1 MKSDS
6 LEDAL
11 KKRLQ
16 DYTPAQSVPSWQQMQ
31 RRMQLH
37 ANAHPELEIRP
48 KRNLGRRLGYG
59 TAAALLLIAAGIGVY
74 RSGLPSL
81 QDIPEQ
87 TYTASGGD
95 KAQLP
100 APAKGNDPVLAKLL
114 QSAAKIEVITPQ
126 ADGSATTVLAAN
138 TDSHSGASDMRKTA
152 APEPASETTVSD
164 RQASPQN

>member
-48 KRNLGRRLGYG
+48 RMERKTLNDPEIREKQAEWEEEYDSKLAG
-59 TAAALLLIAAGIGVY
+59 T
-74 RSGLPSL
+74 SGLFRVML
-81 QDIPEQ
+81 D
-87 TYTASGGD
+87 
-95 KAQLP
+95 
-100 APAKGNDPVLAKLL
+100 
-114 QSAAKIEVITPQ
+114 SAGTWVP
-126 ADGSATTVLAAN
+126 GTTEILAAPIPGRN
-138 TDSHSGASDMRKTA
+138 V
-152 APEPASETTVSD
+152 TVPYELKGE
-164 RQASPQN
+164 RR

>member
-74 RSGLPSL
+74 QR
-81 QDIPEQ
+81 
-87 TYTASGGD
+87 
-95 KAQLP
+95 
-100 APAKGNDPVLAKLL
+100 KL
-114 QSAAKIEVITPQ
+114 SV
-126 ADGSATTVLAAN
+126 
-138 TDSHSGASDMRKTA
+138 R
-152 APEPASETTVSD
+152 
-164 RQASPQN
+164 

>member
-48 KRNLGRRLGYG
+48 KRSLGRRLGYG

-114 QSAAKIEVITPQ
+114 QSAAKIEVITP
-126 ADGSATTVLAAN
+126 
-138 TDSHSGASDMRKTA
+138 
-152 APEPASETTVSD
+152 
-164 RQASPQN
+164 

>member
-11 KKRLQ
+11 KKKLQ
-16 DYTPAQSVPSWQQMQ
+16 DYTPVQSVPSWQQMQ

-37 ANAHPELEIRP
+37 ANAHPELKIRP
-48 KRNLGRRLGYG
+48 KRSLGRRLGYG

-87 TYTASGGD
+87 TYTANENQRSKNNSGI
-95 KAQLP
+95 QR
-100 APAKGNDPVLAKLL
+100 N
-114 QSAAKIEVITPQ
+114 QSQE
-126 ADGSATTVLAAN
+126 N
-138 TDSHSGASDMRKTA
+138 
-152 APEPASETTVSD
+152 SEMD
-164 RQASPQN
+164 